1 MPMMCSMATLRYT
14 TAGESHGPQ
23 LTTIVEGLPAG
34 VPVRSEIVDEAL
46 KRRQGGYG
54 RGGRQRIETDIAE
67 WVGGVRLGHTTGAP
81 VAIRIPNR
89 DSRLDDLERTP
100 PVHRP
105 RPGHA
110 DLAGAIKTASNDCR
124 ETLERASARE
134 TASRTAAG
142 ALARCMLRELGIE
155 VVGFVRSLLDVRTD
169 AEPTESGLK
178 DFVSARDAS
187 DVACPDEQASAQ
199 MIERIRQ
206 AKVDKDTVGGVAEVH
221 VFGCPI
227 GLGSFAQWHT
237 RLDSRLGAA
246 VLGIQAFKG
255 VEVGLGFGVAG
266 RPGSQVHDPILPGE
280 EGGYPQ
286 RASNNAGGIE
296 GGMTNGQPVV
306 VRGAMKPISTLLRGL
321 PSVDLRSGEA
331 LSSDYERSDV
341 CALPAASVVMEQVVA
356 FEIAC
361 VLREKFGGDS
371 LEEVQAQL
379 ACHDQLARQ
388 KLGLTD

>member
-1 MPMMCSMATLRYT
+1 MPMMLSMATLRYT

-34 VPVRSEIVDEAL
+34 VPVRSDIVDEAL

-54 RGGRQRIETDIAE
+54 RGARQRIETDIAE
-67 WVGGVRLGHTTGAP
+67 WIGGVRLGHTTGAP

-89 DSRLDDLERTP
+89 DSRLDRTP

-169 AEPTESGLK
+169 VEPSADNWQ
-178 DFVSARDAS
+178 DFVTDRDAS
-187 DVACPDEQASAQ
+187 EVACPDEQASAA

-206 AKVDKDTVGGVAEVH
+206 AKEDKDTVGGVAEVH

-237 RLDSRLGAA
+237 RLDARLGAA

-255 VEVGLGFGVAG
+255 VEVGLGFGVAD
-266 RPGSQVHDPILPGE
+266 RPGSQVHDPIFPGE
-280 EGGYPQ
+280 KGAYPQ

-321 PSVDLRSGEA
+321 PSVDLRTGEA

-379 ACHDQLARQ
+379 ACHDRLARQ

>member
-1 MPMMCSMATLRYT
+1 
-14 TAGESHGPQ
+14 
-23 LTTIVEGLPAG
+23 
-34 VPVRSEIVDEAL
+34 
-46 KRRQGGYG
+46 
-54 RGGRQRIETDIAE
+54 
-67 WVGGVRLGHTTGAP
+67 
-81 VAIRIPNR
+81 
-89 DSRLDDLERTP
+89 
-100 PVHRP
+100 
-105 RPGHA
+105 
-110 DLAGAIKTASNDCR
+110 
-124 ETLERASARE
+124 
-134 TASRTAAG
+134 
-142 ALARCMLRELGIE
+142 
-155 VVGFVRSLLDVRTD
+155 
-169 AEPTESGLK
+169 
-178 DFVSARDAS
+178 
-187 DVACPDEQASAQ
+187 

-237 RLDSRLGAA
+237 RLDARLGAA

-255 VEVGLGFGVAG
+255 VEVGLGFGVAE

-280 EGGYPQ
+280 KGAYPQ

-321 PSVDLRSGEA
+321 PSVDLRTGEA

-361 VLREKFGGDS
+361 VPVS
-371 LEEVQAQL
+371 YT
-379 ACHDQLARQ
+379 H
-388 KLGLTD
+388 LTLPTISDV